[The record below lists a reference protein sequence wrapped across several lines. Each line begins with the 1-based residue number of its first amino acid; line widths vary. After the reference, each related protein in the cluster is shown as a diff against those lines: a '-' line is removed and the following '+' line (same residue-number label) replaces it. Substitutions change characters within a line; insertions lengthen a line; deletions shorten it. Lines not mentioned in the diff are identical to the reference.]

1 MYTDYTDEEASEY
14 SDDYGDGGNSNNID
28 KEKIKK
34 IAFFVLA
41 LVIIVVLIIIL
52 AKSCSNRKNNPSNG
66 DNSINPTVNINYENY
81 SVEVGEEVTLYAD
94 IMENSSNTPIV
105 GWQTEDS
112 NIATVEDLG
121 ENSALVK
128 GIAEGTTNIVAIYRE
143 NGKLYKDKCLITVTS
158 KAIKAEKIDIVQED
172 ITMAMGKEL
181 LLKIKTV
188 PDDAKLPN
196 LIYTSD
202 DPSVVSVS
210 EEGKVNALSLG
221 TTTVTVKTEDETLS
235 DSVKIT
241 VTENGQTIINPTG
254 LQLLGLSNG
263 IKVGGT
269 ATIKTQ
275 ISPSNATN
283 TKLTWSSTNPS
294 VATVNSEGVIT
305 GVSAGKTTI
314 MASTSN
320 GISSSIEITV
330 ESNTIPVTGVTIN
343 DGPSYTMTVGG
354 TKLLSYTVSPSN
366 ATNKKVLFTTSNR
379 NVVTVDSN
387 GIVGARSAGIAIIT
401 LTTEDGRKT
410 ATIKI
415 TVTGTGN
422 ITGSQTSNSGTGTG
436 SSSSSGTGGSSSSN
450 SDDVSC
456 TDSLMTYITHN
467 GKGAV
472 ISQYSFGQAKAF
484 QNMSEKP
491 VITVTQIADCINLNR
506 LTYKIYY
513 GTSTNVSSSVN
524 GGSGSIKKV
533 GDKITLNNGDGYYKI
548 QLVGYLKNSSAVDF
562 TKTYYAIVENNG
574 TDTIK
579 PYINSVFASR
589 SSTTRLAITT
599 SINETG
605 SGVKNIKYCLSKST
619 VTTCT
624 PNLTLNNFVTYLK
637 SSNLSRTYYI
647 TNGSLASYKKV
658 CVNATDGAN
667 NTSTYKCVNF

>member
-1 MYTDYTDEEASEY
+1 MYTDYTDEDTSEY
-14 SDDYGDGGNSNNID
+14 SDDYSDNGNNNNID

-41 LVIIVVLIIIL
+41 LVVIVVLIIIF
-52 AKSCSNRKNNPSNG
+52 AKSCSNKKNNSNVV
-66 DNSINPTVNINYENY
+66 DNSQTPSININYESY

-94 IMENSSNTPIV
+94 IMAASSNTPIA

-112 NIATVEDLG
+112 NVATVEDLG

-128 GIAEGTTNIVAIYRE
+128 GITEGSTNIVAIYRE
-143 NGKLYKDKCLITVTS
+143 NGRLYKNKCLITVTS
-158 KAIKAEKIDIVQED
+158 KEIKLEKIDIVQED
-172 ITMAMGKEL
+172 ITIAKGKEL
-181 LLKIKTV
+181 LLQIKAV
-188 PDDAKLPN
+188 PSDAKIPN

-241 VTENGQTIINPTG
+241 VTGNGQTVINPTG

-263 IKVGGT
+263 LKVGGT
-269 ATIKTQ
+269 ATIE
-275 ISPSNATN
+275 PRVLPDNATN
-283 TKLTWSSTNPS
+283 KTLTWSSTNPS
-294 VATVNSEGVIT
+294 VATVNSNGVIT

-314 MASTSN
+314 VASTSN
-320 GISSSIEITV
+320 GISSSLEITV
-330 ESNTIPVTGVTIN
+330 ESDTVPVTGVTIN
-343 DGPSYTMTVGG
+343 DGTAINMTVGG

-379 NVVTVDSN
+379 NIVTVDSN
-387 GIVGARSAGIAIIT
+387 GIVGARMAGTAIIT
-401 LTTEDGRKT
+401 ITTEDGRKT

-422 ITGSQTSNSGTGTG
+422 ITGSQTSNSGTG
-436 SSSSSGTGGSSSSN
+436 SSSSSGTGGSSS

-491 VITVTQIADCINLNR
+491 VITITQIADCINLNR
-506 LTYKIYY
+506 LTYKVYY
-513 GTSTNVSSSVN
+513 GTTSTNVSSSVN

-548 QLVGYLKNSSAVDF
+548 QLIGYLKNSSAVDF
-562 TKTYYAIVENNG
+562 TKTYYAIVQNNG

-579 PYINSVFASR
+579 PYINSISASR
-589 SSTTRLAITT
+589 TSTTRLAITT

-605 SGVKNIKYCLSKST
+605 SGVKNVKYCLSKST
-619 VTTCT
+619 ITTCT
-624 PNLTLNNFVTYLK
+624 PNLTLNNFTTYQK
-637 SSNLSRTYYI
+637 SANLSRTYYI
-647 TNGSLASYKKV
+647 TNASLSSYKKV